1 MKLLIVEDDLRL
13 LRTIER
19 DLKEE
24 GFQVEVAWDG
34 LDGLKIAQLN
44 PFDLILLDGMLP
56 GINGWTFVEK
66 LRETQTTPVLMLTAR
81 DAVKD
86 RVSGLNAGA
95 DDYLTKPFHFDEL
108 VARINALIRRD
119 TGSNRA
125 KLEHNGIVLDTNA
138 QTVRLDGSLLELTA
152 REFLVLRKL
161 LSRKGNVL
169 SNDQLSAYLN
179 STGEEVTPN
188 TLEVHIS
195 RLRKKIGKSTIRTI
209 RGLGYTIDAT

>member
-19 DLKEE
+19 DLKEVGCE
-24 GFQVEVAWDG
+24 IEAAWDG
-34 LDGLKIAQLN
+34 LEGLKIAQHN
-44 PFDLILLDGMLP
+44 QFDLILLDGMLP
-56 GINGWTFVEK
+56 GIDGWTFVER
-66 LRETQTTPVLMLTAR
+66 LRETQATPVLMLTAR
-81 DAVKD
+81 DTIPD
-86 RVSGLNAGA
+86 RVAGLDAGA

-108 VARINALIRRD
+108 VARIKALIRRD
-119 TGSNRA
+119 TGANRA
-125 KLEHNGIVLDTNA
+125 KLTHGDIILDTSA
-138 QTVRLDGSLLELTA
+138 QTVKLDNQHVELTA
-152 REFLVLRKL
+152 REYLILRKL
-161 LSRKGNVL
+161 LSRKGQVL

-209 RGLGYTIDAT
+209 RGLGYTIENT

>member
-24 GFQVEVAWDG
+24 GFQVEAAWDG
-34 LDGLKIAQLN
+34 LQGLEIAQHN

-56 GINGWTFVEK
+56 GINGWTFVER
-66 LRETQTTPVLMLTAR
+66 LRENQTTPVLMLTAR
-81 DAVKD
+81 DAVQD

-119 TGSNRA
+119 TGANRA
-125 KLEHNGIVLDTNA
+125 QLIHGNITLDTNA
-138 QTVRLDGSLLELTA
+138 QTVELDGNLIELTA
-152 REFLVLRKL
+152 REYLVLRKL
-161 LSRKGNVL
+161 LSRKGQVL

-209 RGLGYTIDAT
+209 RSLGYTIDSK

>member
-1 MKLLIVEDDLRL
+1 MKLLIVEDDLRF

-34 LDGLKIAQLN
+34 LEGLKIAQHN

-56 GINGWTFVEK
+56 GINGWTFVEQ

-81 DAVKD
+81 DAVQD
-86 RVSGLNAGA
+86 SVSGLNAGA
-95 DDYLTKPFHFDEL
+95 DDYLTKPFHFDEF

-125 KLEHNGIVLDTNA
+125 TLEHDGLILDT
-138 QTVRLDGSLLELTA
+138 TA
-152 REFLVLRKL
+152 
-161 LSRKGNVL
+161 
-169 SNDQLSAYLN
+169 
-179 STGEEVTPN
+179 
-188 TLEVHIS
+188 
-195 RLRKKIGKSTIRTI
+195 
-209 RGLGYTIDAT
+209 

>member
-34 LDGLKIAQLN
+34 LEGLEIAQHH

-56 GINGWTFVEK
+56 GIDGWTFVDR
-66 LRETQTTPVLMLTAR
+66 LRANKATPVLMLTAR
-81 DAVKD
+81 DAVQD
-86 RVSGLNAGA
+86 RVAGLNAGA

-108 VARINALIRRD
+108 LARIKALIRRD
-119 TGSNRA
+119 SGANRSA
-125 KLEHNGIVLDTNA
+125 LIHGDLTLDTNA
-138 QTVRLDGSLLELTA
+138 QTVRLKKQLLELTA
-152 REFLVLRKL
+152 REFLILRKL
-161 LSRKGNVL
+161 LSQKGQVL
-169 SNDQLSAYLN
+169 SNDQLSSYLN

-195 RLRKKIGKSTIRTI
+195 RLRKKVGKSTIRTI
-209 RGLGYTIDAT
+209 RGLGYTIEQE

>member
-24 GFQVEVAWDG
+24 GFQIEVAWDG
-34 LDGLKIAQLN
+34 LEGLEIAQHH

-56 GINGWTFVEK
+56 GIDGWTFVDR
-66 LRETQTTPVLMLTAR
+66 LRETKSTPVLMLTAR
-81 DAVKD
+81 DAVQD
-86 RVSGLNAGA
+86 RIAGLNAGA

-108 VARINALIRRD
+108 VARIKALIRRD
-119 TGSNRA
+119 SGANRST
-125 KLEHNGIVLDTNA
+125 LTHGGLTVDTNG
-138 QTVRLDGSLLELTA
+138 QTVQLNNQPLELTA
-152 REFLVLRKL
+152 REYLILRKL
-161 LSRKGNVL
+161 LSRRGQVL
-169 SNDQLSAYLN
+169 SNDQLSSYLN

-195 RLRKKIGKSTIRTI
+195 RLRKKVGKSTIRTI
-209 RGLGYTIDAT
+209 RGLGYTINTE